1 MRCLLLRETN
11 LLQMQRELKKVSE
24 SNMRKEKLKQNDQI
38 PKLKNPDESVLGVTI
53 LEEEFNQDM
62 SVEEPQLLSQIPKP
76 YLRPTKQYKSR

>member
-38 PKLKNPDESVLGVTI
+38 PKLKNPDESDLGVTI
-53 LEEEFNQDM
+53 LEEEFNQ
-62 SVEEPQLLSQIPKP
+62 
-76 YLRPTKQYKSR
+76 